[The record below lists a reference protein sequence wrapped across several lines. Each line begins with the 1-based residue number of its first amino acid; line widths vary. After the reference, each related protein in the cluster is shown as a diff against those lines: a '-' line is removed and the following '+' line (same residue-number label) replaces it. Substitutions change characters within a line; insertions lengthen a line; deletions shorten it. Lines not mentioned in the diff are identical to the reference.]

1 MTLELAKELSKN
13 EMDKSNVVVVTSDKA
28 VYLLQNDSEI
38 EVIKKHADL
47 NKLDMFV
54 VKSNE
59 NLTNNEEVV
68 VKKETKK
75 KK

>member
-1 MTLELAKELSKN
+1 MTLELAKELAKN

-28 VYLLQNDSEI
+28 IYLLQNDSEI
-38 EVIKKHADL
+38 EVIKKHSDL
-47 NKLDMFV
+47 NKLEMFI

-59 NLTNNEEVV
+59 NLTSNEDVEV
-68 VKKETKK
+68 KEKPKK

>member
-1 MTLELAKELSKN
+1 MTLELAKESAKN

-28 VYLLQNDSEI
+28 IYLLQNDSEI

-59 NLTNNEEVV
+59 NLTNDEEVV

>member
-1 MTLELAKELSKN
+1 MTLELAKELAKN
-13 EMDKSNVVVVTSDKA
+13 EIDKSNVVVVTSDKA
-28 VYLLQNDSEI
+28 IYLLQNDSEI

-47 NKLDMFV
+47 NKLEMFI

-59 NLTNNEEVV
+59 DIEV
-68 VKKETKK
+68 KEKTKK